1 MIKKIFF
8 YSFLLLGAGSSLT
21 SCKKE
26 TPVAVTKSG
35 TSVFQTTAK
44 ITDHTRFV
52 VDGILATYGVKG
64 YVNRVPDFLL
74 NTCASLS
81 VDTSGSPHIAVLDY
95 GSGCTEM
102 DGTFYAGKL
111 TITYPDADVQLSN
124 PNTTIQIVFDNYLVD
139 SMLTNGTLDYN
150 NLGYNGSGNLHG
162 NLTFNFSIVNNI
174 INKSVTGTFLQQFQ
188 ELPSG
193 EIEFTGGLGATDGMG
208 VTYNQSII
216 DPLWM
221 GTQSG
226 CNELFIKGI
235 VRIEES
241 GQPDYFID
249 YGTGGCDDIAFEVRG
264 GVRTQ
269 ISAGEEVD

>member
-1 MIKKIFF
+1 MIKKIFV

-52 VDGILATYGVKG
+52 VDGILANYGVKG

-74 NTCASLS
+74 NTCASLT

-124 PNTTIQIVFDNYLVD
+124 PNTAIQIVFDDYVVD
-139 SMLTNGTLDYN
+139 SMRTNGTLDYN
-150 NLGYNGSGNLHG
+150 NLGYNVNGNLHG
-162 NLTFNFSIVNNI
+162 DLTFNFSSLNTITS
-174 INKSVTGTFLQQFQ
+174 KSATGTFLQQFE

-193 EIEFTGGLGATDGMG
+193 VIEFSGGLSATDGLG
-208 VTYNQSII
+208 NTLDQSII

-221 GTQSG
+221 GTQTG
-226 CNELFIKGI
+226 CNGIYTKGI